1 MKILNE
7 LFGQPNIMNDSG
19 TDNKKSNNMITL
31 YCLVSLIQLLLST
44 PADTLM
50 NGCNVFMACSLS
62 VTRVIINY

>member
-7 LFGQPNIMNDSG
+7 LFGQPNIMNDSC

-31 YCLVSLIQLLLST
+31 YRLVSLIQLLLST

-50 NGCNVFMACSLS
+50 NGYNAFMACSLS
-62 VTRVIINY
+62 VTIVVINY